1 MGGEDWSFAG
11 LEHATAVV
19 WAAALLRNGKEMHAQ
34 SERPA
39 VADQGGRSKLD
50 GGGRKAG
57 RRSTLEVKEFFMSAA
72 SVMSEG
78 IGIGEGEYLA
88 LGVFYVRPGA
98 VWYEVRVCLSM
109 GFHKVYIVA
118 RSVWQ
123 YFGGMSVFE
132 N

>member
-1 MGGEDWSFAG
+1 MKESWPEEHFGGERILHVGCVRDERGHRDW
-11 LEHATAVV
+11 
-19 WAAALLRNGKEMHAQ
+19 
-34 SERPA
+34 
-39 VADQGGRSKLD
+39 
-50 GGGRKAG
+50 GGGIFG
-57 RRSTLEVKEFFMSAA
+57 F
-72 SVMSEG
+72 
-78 IGIGEGEYLA
+78 
-88 LGVFYVRPGA
+88 GVFYVRPGA

>member
-88 LGVFYVRPGA
+88 LGFFMCAQGRSGTRFVYVYQ
-98 VWYEVRVCLSM
+98 W
-109 GFHKVYIVA
+109 GFTKFIL
-118 RSVWQ
+118 
-123 YFGGMSVFE
+123 
-132 N
+132 